1 MTRGWSI
8 LPALLL
14 ALVQTFTSSVE
25 AVRVDV
31 LVTAGG
37 RVVRNLAPTDF
48 VVRDDG
54 ALQKVDFVSFETSP
68 LNVSLALD
76 MSASVGGTRLQH
88 LRSAADALLSGLER
102 RDRAALVT
110 FSHAVVVRHALT
122 HDIAAVRTAL
132 GDAHPHGGTALVDAA
147 HTALL
152 SSFETGS
159 ARGLVV
165 LFSDG
170 LDTSSW
176 LEPKLV
182 LEGARRSDTVV
193 YAVAPGAVRNAF
205 LADLAETTG
214 GQLFEGEPDE
224 ELARTFV
231 RILSEF
237 RTRYVVSYTPRG
249 APKPGWHRLE
259 VRVNVPGASVTAR
272 PGYYRPER

>member
-1 MTRGWSI
+1 MTRGCSI

-54 ALQKVDFVSFETSP
+54 ALQKVDFVSFEDSP

-76 MSASVGGTRLQH
+76 MSASVSGTRLQH

-122 HDIAAVRTAL
+122 HDIGAVRTAL
-132 GDAHPHGGTALVDAA
+132 GDVRPHGGTALVDAGHA
-147 HTALL
+147 ALL
-152 SSFETGS
+152 SSFESGS
-159 ARGLVV
+159 ARSLVV

-182 LEGARRSDTVV
+182 LDGARRSETVV

-214 GQLFEGEPDE
+214 GRLFEGEPNE

-237 RTRYVVSYTPRG
+237 RVRYVVSYTPRG
-249 APKPGWHRLE
+249 AQNPGWHRLE

>member
-14 ALVQTFTSSVE
+14 ALAQTFTSSVE

-37 RVVRNLAPTDF
+37 RIVRNLAPTDF

-54 ALQKVDFVSFETSP
+54 ALQNVDFVSFENSP

-132 GDAHPHGGTALVDAA
+132 GDARPRGGTALVDAA
-147 HTALL
+147 HVALL

-182 LEGARRSDTVV
+182 LDGARRSDTVV

-214 GQLFEGEPDE
+214 GKLFEGEPNE

-249 APKPGWHRLE
+249 AQKPGWHRLE
-259 VRVNVPGASVTAR
+259 VHVDVPGASVTAR